1 MTLKNVS
8 KELELGLSLYVL
20 SFTIIVG
27 LLKKGNNTP
36 AYRSLWF
43 RVAGEPAV
51 VNEGEDPNNTV
62 RTGDHH

>member
-1 MTLKNVS
+1 MLKNVS
-8 KELELGLSLYVL
+8 KESELRLSLYVL

-27 LLKKGNNTP
+27 LLKRGNNTP